1 MPLCAE
7 CGEENPER
15 ARFCLACGSSLDSAP
30 APAAVEERRT
40 VTVVFTDIVGSTASA
55 EQLDPEDVR
64 ARLAPYYTR
73 VRRELE
79 SFGGTVEKFIGD
91 AVVALFGA
99 PVAHEDDPERAV
111 RATLAVREAI
121 AELNAADEWLDLNL
135 RTGVHTGEALVVLGA
150 RTTEGEG
157 MAAGDVMNTAARLQ
171 SAAPVNGIIAGEAT
185 YRATSHV
192 IEYRE
197 AEPVQAKGK
206 TEPIPVWEVVAVR
219 KPPSSR
225 AVSGG
230 PFVGRGEELDR
241 LENAWERVRSGRGGF
256 AATILGP
263 PGIGKSRFLR
273 EFTERVEP
281 VASVYRGR
289 CLPYGEGITYW
300 AITEILKGAAGILH
314 DDGSEVSS
322 RKLGALLERLP
333 TTDQDELRT
342 MAAALATLAGVATTP
357 AGTYTVTE
365 ITQAEM
371 HWGIRRILELL
382 AAERPLVLVV
392 EDLHWAEPT
401 LLELV
406 ESVAGA
412 SSGAIFLLG
421 SARPEL
427 ADTYAAF
434 TSESEGRLVIELEA
448 LPEEASGALLAGLL
462 GTEEVPEGPL
472 KTLLENAG
480 GNPLFLEETVGMLKD
495 AGLVSGGRI
504 TGDVGALPVPTSL
517 QALIGSRLDQLS
529 AAEKRV
535 AQHASV
541 VGVTFWSGS
550 LAHLDGIESDLDL
563 ALETLQRR
571 DFVRAHESSTVAGE
585 REYGFKHVLIRDVAY
600 GQLPKGRRADLHL
613 RFADWVRALPGR
625 EEELIE
631 IVAYHLEQACLAAR
645 AIARSPVA
653 PPVLRA
659 VDALG
664 RAAGKSERREGYGEA
679 ERFYVRAL
687 ALLDGEHAEVAA
699 DIRVRHGRALVALGE
714 LRRAT
719 AELTSVA
726 QDALALGRSNLR
738 GSALVELADIDQRQ
752 GRPADGRR
760 RLAEAAELAEDNGD
774 MLLGVRAAFV
784 LASLRAEFDGALD
797 EAVEDLRRSV
807 AIAEEIDDRSL
818 RTEGHLRIAALLFN
832 LGRLAEV
839 EEQLGRCL
847 ALAGEMGSHRVEAE
861 ATSWLSVVK
870 YYQGEF
876 AEAERLGLQAA
887 EWLDRTSD
895 SYFQVQNLVYLARY
909 ALDEDDSKL
918 AEERLRDA
926 IPIALGIEGWVVVES
941 YRFLVEALVRE
952 GQASD
957 ARELADFAAR
967 GISEEDPYAHASVL
981 LARGT
986 VSAAEGHATDTR
998 NAFTEALGLLES
1010 LHMPVDTAEAR
1021 IAFAGALA
1029 RLGDVDDARAELG
1042 RARELFEAMGATG
1055 ALVRIE
1061 RVRDRLPE
1069 RAGAG

>member
-1 MPLCAE
+1 MPFCAA

-15 ARFCLACGSSLDSAP
+15 ARFCLACGASLDSSP
-30 APAAVEERRT
+30 APVAVEERRT

-64 ARLAPYYTR
+64 ARLAPYYAR

-121 AELNAADEWLDLNL
+121 SELNAADEWLDLNL

-150 RTTEGEG
+150 RTSEGEG

-171 SAAPVNGIIAGEAT
+171 SAAPVNGIIVGEPT
-185 YRATSHV
+185 YRATSHA

-197 AEPVQAKGK
+197 TQPVEAKGK
-206 TEPIPVWEVVAVR
+206 TEPIPVWEVVAVGT
-219 KPPSSR
+219 PPSSR
-225 AVSGG
+225 AVSAGR
-230 PFVGRGEELDR
+230 FVGREEELAR
-241 LENAWERVRSGRGGF
+241 LADAWERVRSGRRAL
-256 AATILGP
+256 AATLLGP
-263 PGIGKSRFLR
+263 PGIGKSRLLK
-273 EFTERVEP
+273 EFAARLELE
-281 VASVYRGR
+281 ASVFWGR

-300 AITEILKGAAGILH
+300 AITEILKSAAGILH
-314 DDGSEVSS
+314 DDDEAAIS
-322 RKLGALLERLP
+322 RKLGGFLEGLP
-333 TTDQDELRT
+333 TSDKDELRT
-342 MAAALATLAGVATTP
+342 MAAALATLVGVATTP

-371 HWGIRRILELL
+371 HWGIRRILTLL
-382 AAERPLVLVV
+382 AAARPLVLVV

-401 LLELV
+401 LHE
-406 ESVAGA
+406 
-412 SSGAIFLLG
+412 LLG
-421 SARPEL
+421 SVVGTSSAVLILGTARPEL
-427 ADTYAAF
+427 ADAHAAF
-434 TSESEGRLVIELEA
+434 ATEGENRVVIDLEA

-462 GTEEVPEGPL
+462 GAEELPAGPL

-529 AAEKRV
+529 PAEKRV
-535 AQHASV
+535 AQHAAV

-550 LAHLDGIESDLDL
+550 LAHLDGMEPELDR
-563 ALETLQRR
+563 ALETLERR
-571 DFVRAHESSTVAGE
+571 DFVRSHGSSTVAGE
-585 REYGFKHVLIRDVAY
+585 REYSFKHVLIRDVAY

-653 PPVLRA
+653 PPILRA
-659 VDALG
+659 VDALE
-664 RAAGKSERREGYGEA
+664 RAAGKSERREGYREA
-679 ERFYVRAL
+679 ERFYFRAL
-687 ALLDGEHAEVAA
+687 GLLDGEHADVAA
-699 DIRVRHGRALVALGE
+699 DLRVRHGRALLALGE
-714 LRRAT
+714 LRKAA
-719 AELTSVA
+719 AELTSLA
-726 QDALALGRSNLR
+726 EDALVHDRSIVR
-738 GSALVELADIDQRQ
+738 ASALVELADIDQRQ

-760 RLAEAAELAEDNGD
+760 RLAEASALAERNGD
-774 MLLGVRAAFV
+774 RLLGVRAAFI
-784 LASLRAEFDGALD
+784 LATLRAEFDGAFDQAL
-797 EAVEDLRRSV
+797 EDLRHSV

-818 RTEGHLRIAALLFN
+818 RIEGHLRIATLLFN
-832 LGRLAEV
+832 LGRFAETEEHLA
-839 EEQLGRCL
+839 RCL

-861 ATSWLSVVK
+861 TTSWLSVVK
-870 YYQGEF
+870 YYRGEF

-887 EWLDRTSD
+887 EWLERTSD

-909 ALDEDDSKL
+909 ALDKDDSKL
-918 AEERLRDA
+918 AEQRLREA

-941 YRFLVEALVRE
+941 YRFLVDALVRE
-952 GQASD
+952 GQLAD

-967 GISEEDPYAHASVL
+967 GISEDDPYARASVL
-981 LARGT
+981 LARGI
-986 VSAAEGHATDTR
+986 VSAAEGDSTDTR
-998 NAFTEALGLLES
+998 TAFTEALGFLES
-1010 LHMPVDTAEAR
+1010 LHLPVDTAEAR
-1021 IAFAGALA
+1021 ITFATALA
-1029 RLGDVDDARAELG
+1029 RLGEVDDARAELE
-1042 RARELFEAMGATG
+1042 RARVLFEEVGASG

-1061 RVRDRLPE
+1061 RERERLPM
-1069 RAGAG
+1069 RSGAR

>member
-15 ARFCLACGSSLDSAP
+15 ARFCLACGASLGSAP

-171 SAAPVNGIIAGEAT
+171 SAAPVNGIIASETT
-185 YRATSHV
+185 YGATSHV
-192 IEYRE
+192 IEYRD
-197 AEPVQAKGK
+197 AEPVEAKGK
-206 TEPIPVWEVVAVR
+206 TVPIPVWEVVAVR

-230 PFVGRGEELDR
+230 RFVGREEELER
-241 LENAWERVRSGRGGF
+241 LSDAWDRVRSDRVAV

-263 PGIGKSRFLR
+263 PGIGKSRLLR

-300 AITEILKGAAGILH
+300 AITEILKSAAAILH
-314 DDGSEVSS
+314 DDDSIVIS

-333 TTDQDELRT
+333 TSNRDELRT
-342 MAAALATLAGVATTP
+342 MAATLATLVGVATTP

-371 HWGIRRILELL
+371 HWGIRRILALL
-382 AAERPLVLVV
+382 AADRPLVLVV

-401 LLELV
+401 LLELL
-406 ESVAGA
+406 ESVVGA
-412 SSGAIFLLG
+412 TSGAVFLLG
-421 SARPEL
+421 TARPEL
-427 ADTYAAF
+427 ADKDGGLTG
-434 TSESEGRLVIELEA
+434 EREDRLVIDLQA
-448 LPEEASGALLAGLL
+448 LPERASGVLLAGLL
-462 GTEEVPEGPL
+462 GAEELPGGPL
-472 KTLLENAG
+472 KTLLDNAG

-504 TGDVGALPVPTSL
+504 TGDVGSLPVPTSL

-529 AAEKRV
+529 AGERRV
-535 AQHASV
+535 AQHAAV

-550 LAHLDGIESDLDL
+550 VAHLDGSEPELDQ

-571 DFVRAHESSTVAGE
+571 DFIRAHDSSTVAGE
-585 REYGFKHVLIRDVAY
+585 REYSFKHVLIRDVAY
-600 GQLPKGRRADLHL
+600 GQLPKGRRAELHL

-645 AIARSPVA
+645 AIARSPVT
-653 PPVLRA
+653 PPILRA
-659 VDALG
+659 ADALE
-664 RAAGKSERREGYGEA
+664 RAAAKSERREGYREA
-679 ERFYVRAL
+679 ERYYDRAL
-687 ALLDGEHAEVAA
+687 ALLDGEHVDVAA
-699 DIRVRHGRALVALGE
+699 DLRVRHGRALLALGE
-714 LRRAT
+714 LRKAA
-719 AELTSVA
+719 AELVA
-726 QDALALGRSNLR
+726 VAEDALALGRSTLR

-760 RLAEAAELAEDNGD
+760 RLSEATALAEDTGD
-774 MLLGVRAAFV
+774 RLLGVRAAFI
-784 LASLRAEFDGALD
+784 LASLRAEFDGAVA

-807 AIAEEIDDRSL
+807 AVAEEVDDRSL
-818 RTEGHLRIAALLFN
+818 RIEGHLRIAALLFN
-832 LGRLAEV
+832 LGRFAEV
-839 EEQLGRCL
+839 EEQLARCL

-870 YYQGEF
+870 YYRGEF
-876 AEAERLGLQAA
+876 AEAKRLGLQAA
-887 EWLDRTSD
+887 EWLERTCD
-895 SYFQVQNLVYLARY
+895 SYFQVQNLVHLARY
-909 ALDEDDSKL
+909 ALDDADPKL

-952 GQASD
+952 NRVAD
-957 ARELADFAAR
+957 ARKLADFAAR
-967 GISEEDPYAHASVL
+967 GMSDEDLYAHATVL
-981 LARGT
+981 LARGI
-986 VSAAEGHATDTR
+986 VSAADSDSAATR
-998 NAFTEALGLLES
+998 NAFEDALELLES
-1010 LHMPVDTAEAR
+1010 LHVPVDVAEAR
-1021 IAFAGALA
+1021 VAFARALA
-1029 RLGDVDDARAELG
+1029 RLGEVDDARVELR
-1042 RARELFEAMGATG
+1042 RAHGLFEAMGATG

-1061 RVRDRLPE
+1061 LELDRLPE